1 MRFSILFIFAFA
13 LTCVNIGNDQ
23 VSFVPQAYA
32 AEEKLEKSV
41 DKSEY
46 EYFEMDPLII
56 PVINSRGLSQ
66 QVNLIVS
73 LEVPNGK
80 MPDVELYAPRL
91 TDAYIQDLYGVLG
104 AGYGLVNGNVLNV
117 NAIKQRLAAVTEK
130 IIGDELVNDVLL
142 QVVQQRPL

>member
-1 MRFSILFIFAFA
+1 MRFSFFIVFAFV
-13 LTCVNIGNDQ
+13 LLCLNVDNSKISLVNK
-23 VSFVPQAYA
+23 AYA
-32 AEEKLEKSV
+32 AEDKEKAAPESDYDYLEMS
-41 DKSEY
+41 
-46 EYFEMDPLII
+46 PLLI

-73 LEVPNGK
+73 LEVEKG
-80 MPDVELYAPRL
+80 MLEEVELYTPRL

-117 NAIKQRLAAVTEK
+117 NAIKNRLTKVTYK
-130 IIGDELVNDVLL
+130 IVGEENVRDVLL